1 MPHSD
6 VWCWVPRSEL
16 RAEVVMRNKVD
27 TGFNHL
33 DKMIQLQRNTANIR
47 YARHICVLASVAMTD
62 CLIFNNCSSLVRRN
76 LIC

>member
-27 TGFNHL
+27 TGVNHL

-47 YARHICVLASVAMTD
+47 YARHIVCWL
-62 CLIFNNCSSLVRRN
+62 LLQ
-76 LIC
+76 

>member
-27 TGFNHL
+27 TGVNHL
-33 DKMIQLQRNTANIR
+33 DKMIQLQKETLPTSDMPGI
-47 YARHICVLASVAMTD
+47 SV
-62 CLIFNNCSSLVRRN
+62 CWLL
-76 LIC
+76 LQ